1 VDGRDKPGHDE
12 SDKNG
17 SWSAGRLLA
26 VALEY
31 LLTGGAQSLPI
42 LQQALVHR
50 SIVAQ
55 LLSAKTGSVASTR
68 LLLLGSP
75 LLSESKRQ
83 AGKE

>member
-17 SWSAGRLLA
+17 YGTVRLLA

-75 LLSESKRQ
+75 LLS
-83 AGKE
+83 